1 MGRLI
6 NTLGIIFLG
15 LSLANTSLANCEE
28 QLAKLTPKP
37 STPSPSSFP
46 VWSIKEQNLSLK
58 AADLFPEEFVKE
70 VEEKAGPFKIL
81 IHHIPHKSAVQIE
94 GFVRYERY
102 MKVML
107 LEYAKNP
114 QALLVDNLNLKN
126 PLATETDKGLK
137 PDQSGKGLPPQIFR
151 HVRDRLFE
159 LAKAGGYSEI
169 RSTSQQHFSVLMLY
183 KKFVG
188 MEPKSPEAKALV
200 DEMESLYSFA
210 RKELPKDLKPTD
222 VEEFTRWLGS
232 ANTPPS
238 AYTKNRMAV
247 LNHYFQTGLV
257 PESVQ
262 IIKNKAGKIICAVFN
277 DGEPAQGKILFFY
290 HFYGYPRVVD
300 WSEIA
305 FSYKI
310 ELGKD
315 LN

>member
-1 MGRLI
+1 MRGLI
-6 NTLGIIFLG
+6 NTFGFVFLG
-15 LSLANTSLANCEE
+15 LSLASISLADCEAE
-28 QLAKLTPKP
+28 LAKLTPKP
-37 STPSPSSFP
+37 ATSSPSSFP
-46 VWSIKEQNLSLK
+46 AWSIKEQNLNLK
-58 AADLFPEEFVKE
+58 ATDLFPDDFVKE
-70 VEEKAGPFKIL
+70 VEEKVGPFKIL
-81 IHHIPHKSAVQIE
+81 LRYHPNKAAVQIE
-94 GFVRYERY
+94 AYVRYERY
-102 MKVML
+102 MKVL
-107 LEYAKNP
+107 LMEHSQLS
-114 QALLVDNLNLKN
+114 QALLVDNLTLQN
-126 PLATETDKGLK
+126 PLAPETDKGLK

-159 LAKAGGYSEI
+159 LAKASGHSEI

-188 MEPKSPEAKALV
+188 MEPKSAEAKALV
-200 DEMESLYSFA
+200 NEMESLYSFA
-210 RKELPKDLKPTD
+210 RKELPKDLRPTD
-222 VEEFTRWLGS
+222 VEDFTRWLGS

-238 AYTKNRMAV
+238 AYTKNRMAL
-247 LNHYFQTGLV
+247 LNNYFQTGLL

-262 IIKNKAGKIICAVFN
+262 ILKNQDGKPICAVFN
-277 DGEPAQGKILFFY
+277 DGETVPGKILFFY